1 MYRDIYCMYVYIYIS
16 YVYIYI
22 CIYMIHII
30 YMIYSVCVY
39 IYRPGDQAPWK
50 TATWCIILEA
60 GPPLTNQR
68 ISSNRCRQITPR
80 RRPTRGTVITKR
92 KKNGHYYRKGV
103 LKMTKLRALALKR
116 NFGQILSGLKYVL
129 PFSVLVGVLVSFLAV
144 LY

>member
-1 MYRDIYCMYVYIYIS
+1 MCIYIYIICVYIY
-16 YVYIYI
+16 V
-22 CIYMIHII
+22 YMIHII